1 MDAFLDALVQLL
13 TDWGYVGL
21 FLSALLAGSIVPFSS
36 ELVMAALV
44 AMGLK
49 PWACVLSASL
59 GNTLG
64 GLTCYWLGRLGR
76 TDWIERYLGV
86 KPEKVE
92 KMQRFLQ
99 GRGALMAFFA
109 FLPFVG
115 EAIAVALGFMR
126 SNLMLTT
133 LSMFAGKLARYVV
146 MLLALMGVLTSCTPQ
161 KAAGE
166 RPVVTVSIEPVR
178 YLAEAVAGDRFRVV
192 SLVPKGASPE
202 TYDPTP
208 RQLVDLSGSRA
219 WLRTGH
225 LGFELAWADRLT
237 ANAPALRVF
246 NLSDGIDLIRDTL
259 TVGHGH
265 GHSHEGGVE
274 PHIWCSAPNARRM
287 TDHIAR
293 ALTSLDPAGEAFYRQ
308 RCDSLCHIIN
318 RTDSLCRA
326 LLSRPGADRA
336 FMIYHPSLS
345 YFARD
350 YGLRQIPVEAG
361 GKEPAPA
368 WLKALVDTSRAAQ
381 VRVIFVQPE
390 FDRRN
395 AELIATQTGARV
407 VDINPLAY
415 DWPAEM
421 RKVAEVLAGDMER

>member
-1 MDAFLDALVQLL
+1 MDAFLDALIRLL

-76 TDWIERYLGV
+76 TDWIEKYLGV

-92 KMQRFLQ
+92 RMQRFLQ

-126 SNLMLTT
+126 SNLTLTT

-146 MLLALMGVLTSCTPQ
+146 MLLALMGVLSSCAPRT
-161 KAAGE
+161 AGTDK
-166 RPVVTVSIEPVR
+166 PVVTVSIEPVR

-219 WLRTGH
+219 WLRTGY
-225 LGFELAWADRLT
+225 LGFEQVWAERLT
-237 ANAPALRVF
+237 ANAPDLQVF
-246 NLSDGIDLIRDTL
+246 DLSEGIDLIRE
-259 TVGHGH
+259 HGH
-265 GHSHEGGVE
+265 HPEGGVE
-274 PHIWCSAPNARRM
+274 PHVWNSALNARLM
-287 TDHIAR
+287 AGGITQ
-293 ALTSLDPAGEAFYRQ
+293 ALTRLDPAGESFYRQ
-308 RCDSLCHIIN
+308 RYDSLCRVID
-318 RTDSLCRA
+318 RTDSLCRV
-326 LLSRPGADRA
+326 LLARPDADRA
-336 FMIYHPSLS
+336 FMIYHPALS

-350 YGLRQIPVEAG
+350 YGLRQIPIEAG
-361 GKEPAPA
+361 GKEPTPA
-368 WLKALVDTSRAAQ
+368 YLKALVDTCREAG

-395 AELIATQTGARV
+395 AAQIARQTGTRV
-407 VDINPLAY
+407 VDVNPLAY

-421 RKVAEVLAGDMER
+421 LHVAESLVPNP

>member
-1 MDAFLDALVQLL
+1 MDAFLDALVRLL

-21 FLSALLAGSIVPFSS
+21 FLSALLAGSIIPFSS

-76 TDWIERYLGV
+76 TDWIEKYLGV
-86 KPEKVE
+86 KQEKVE
-92 KMQRFLQ
+92 RMQRFLQ

-126 SNLMLTT
+126 SNLTLTT

-146 MLLALMGVLTSCTPQ
+146 MLLALMGVLTSCTSRG
-161 KAAGE
+161 AGPDK
-166 RPVVTVSIEPVR
+166 PVITVSIEPVR
-178 YLAEAVAGDRFRVV
+178 YFTEAVAGDRFQVV

-208 RQLVDLSGSRA
+208 RQLMDLSGSRA
-219 WLRTGH
+219 WLK
-225 LGFELAWADRLT
+225 ELMER
-237 ANAPALRVF
+237 
-246 NLSDGIDLIRDTL
+246 
-259 TVGHGH
+259 
-265 GHSHEGGVE
+265 
-274 PHIWCSAPNARRM
+274 
-287 TDHIAR
+287 
-293 ALTSLDPAGEAFYRQ
+293 
-308 RCDSLCHIIN
+308 
-318 RTDSLCRA
+318 CRA
-326 LLSRPGADRA
+326 
-336 FMIYHPSLS
+336 
-345 YFARD
+345 
-350 YGLRQIPVEAG
+350 E
-361 GKEPAPA
+361 
-368 WLKALVDTSRAAQ
+368 Q

-390 FDRRN
+390 FDRRH
-395 AELIATQTGARV
+395 AELIATETGVRV

-421 RKVAEVLAGDMER
+421 QKVAEALASL